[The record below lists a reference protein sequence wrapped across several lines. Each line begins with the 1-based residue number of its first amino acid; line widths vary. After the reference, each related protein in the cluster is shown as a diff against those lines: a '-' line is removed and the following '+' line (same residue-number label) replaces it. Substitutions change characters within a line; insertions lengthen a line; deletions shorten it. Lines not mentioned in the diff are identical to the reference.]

1 LQNIEKVTVEEVQDL
16 AREFF
21 QTEKIGFGALGN
33 LNGLKI
39 GRDRLEI

>member
-1 LQNIEKVTVEEVQDL
+1 VTVEDVQSL

-21 QTEKIGFGALGN
+21 QTERIALAALGN

-39 GRDRLEI
+39 GRERLEV